1 MSEARPDI
9 VQAEALP
16 RLVTERLAASF
27 TLHRLDEAQVR
38 AAFIAETAPV
48 VRGMAVDGAADGAL
62 IAAYPKL
69 EIICAN
75 SVGVDGIDLEAARAR
90 GVIVTN
96 TPGVLTECVADL
108 ALGLVLATT
117 RRIIEGDRFV
127 RAGRWVES
135 GFPLAWGLAAKVL
148 GIVGL
153 GRIGRAVARRA
164 QAFGMSIAYH
174 GRHAQDDV
182 DLPYHAQAAALAAAS
197 DVMVLACP
205 GGRETRHMIDKPV
218 LEALGPE
225 GVLVNVAR
233 GSVVDTEALI
243 EALRQGTIRG
253 AGLDVFEDE
262 PRVPEALFALDN
274 VVLQPHR
281 GSATVETRKAMGDLL
296 VDNLVRHFAGEP
308 VLTPVL

>member
-1 MSEARPDI
+1 MADTKPDI
-9 VQAEALP
+9 VQAERLP
-16 RLVTERLAASF
+16 SHVVERLGAAF
-27 TLHRLDEAQVR
+27 TLHRLDQAEDR
-38 AAFIAETAPV
+38 EGFIAATSAV
-48 VRGMAVDGAADGAL
+48 VRGMAVDGFADGAL

-69 EIICAN
+69 EIISAN
-75 SVGVDGIDLEAARAR
+75 SVGVDGIDLEVAKAR
-90 GVIVTN
+90 GVTVTN
-96 TPGVLTECVADL
+96 TPGVLTDCVADL
-108 ALGLVLATT
+108 ALALILAVT
-117 RRIIEGDRFV
+117 RRVVEGDAFV
-127 RAGRWVES
+127 RVGRWAES
-135 GFPLAWGLAAKVL
+135 GFPLAWGLQDKVL

-174 GRHAQDDV
+174 GRRAQTDV
-182 DLPYHAQAAALAAAS
+182 DYPYHPDPAALAAAS
-197 DVMVLACP
+197 DVVVLACP
-205 GGRETRHMIDKPV
+205 GGEETRHMIDRPV

-262 PRVPEALFALDN
+262 PRVPEAFYALDN

-296 VDNLVRHFAGEP
+296 VDNLERHFAGQP

>member
-1 MSEARPDI
+1 MTNAKPDV

-16 RLVTERLAASF
+16 PFVIERLAAAF
-27 TLHRLDEAQVR
+27 TLHRLDQAEDR
-38 AAFIAETAPV
+38 ARFIAETAAL
-48 VRGMAVDGAADGAL
+48 VRGMAVDGAADAAL

-69 EIICAN
+69 EIISAN
-75 SVGVDGIDLEAARAR
+75 SVGVDGIDLEAAKAR
-90 GVIVTN
+90 GVTVTN
-96 TPGVLTECVADL
+96 TPGVLTDCVADL
-108 ALGLVLATT
+108 ALALVLAVT
-117 RRIIEGDRFV
+117 RRVVEGDSFV

-135 GFPLAWGLAAKVL
+135 GFPLAWGLQDKVL

-174 GRHAQDDV
+174 GRQAQDDV
-182 DLPYHAQAAALAAAS
+182 DFPYHGEAAALAAAS
-197 DVMVLACP
+197 DVMVVACP
-205 GGRETRHMIDKPV
+205 GGQETRHMIDRPV

-243 EALRQGTIRG
+243 AALQQGTIRG

-274 VVLQPHR
+274 VILQPHR

-296 VDNLVRHFAGEP
+296 VDNLERHFAGQP